1 MRLDR
6 WMDGQTYTR
15 GYTIIPRQY
24 HMLEYKNDNSVFMS
38 HILCFDNL
46 NTIVDDY
53 KMLRTDNYG

>member
-1 MRLDR
+1 
-6 WMDGQTYTR
+6 MDGQTYTR
-15 GYTIIPRQY
+15 GYAIIPRQY